1 MPKILT
7 TVNFCE
13 QLPEKGFRRAR
24 IFVCMRNRAL
34 AIVLLWFVGLSAQP
48 HPVNTY
54 PGIYAKR
61 GIELYEEGRFN
72 AAIAQ
77 FETALKND
85 PTIQLNDDVRYY
97 HAMAKL
103 YAKHENAEPFLVSYL
118 ANHPNEARA
127 NQANLALGDYF
138 YDLGQYGSALS
149 YYRDVKEAT
158 IAPAQRIAYYY
169 HMGFCYVQRGKYDKG
184 KEWLQKVVEK
194 PSEYQGF
201 GQYYYGYACL
211 QEGDYEAA
219 YASFKN
225 ITDERFEK
233 IHFYMAQVLYQ
244 LSRYDE
250 ALKEIAKINTRK
262 VKPVERDELSAKCYY
277 RLKNYNKA
285 AEIFE
290 KINPRIDKLDN
301 QQQFEIGYAYAK
313 SGKLNES
320 LPWFREVAKN
330 NDSLAQIA
338 SYELGNTLLALNNY
352 REASFAF
359 SEVWRTGFNDEI
371 AKVALYTQ
379 AKIAVQMRE
388 ANSTKLLDKY
398 VRLFPKSPEARE
410 ASKLKARLLL
420 NTDKY
425 REALQ
430 ILEGIENLD
439 DQTTEIY
446 QKVALARGMELY
458 KNRSWNEALEL
469 FEKCSEKSVNRLYAA
484 QAAYWKAETL
494 LQMDKTDDALVAF
507 KAFMDKPKSNEID
520 EFAYAYYGQGYVF
533 YKRKDYAMGA
543 TYFKE
548 FTNKVSSG
556 RYVEAIVHDAH
567 LRLGDCYLMT
577 RNLEGSV
584 RAYAY
589 VSGKK
594 GRDAD
599 YALYQSSIIYGLLER
614 SEEKITTIK
623 RLLAEYPGSPFV
635 LDAYNDIASEYM
647 LLKQYDQAEKYY
659 TTILD
664 KFPGTQLTRKA
675 YSTLG
680 RIYYNQKQV
689 DKAVESFSKLYD
701 EFRGTQDAQS
711 AAELVKTIYT
721 EEGRAKDYVKWAST
735 RGGITS
741 AAEDSVIYETAIT
754 AYDKGEYKKAIPSFE
769 TYLEEKPNG
778 NFIIPAMYYLG
789 LSYEN
794 AKQPQKAL
802 EVYKKVAVANS
813 GEYKEDATIAVLK
826 IYGNDA
832 QCEDILTYLEILE
845 EITRSKDLQRKAW
858 KSMMYCYSRAGNTE
872 GLNRIAAKAVN
883 DASVDPDLKYQSQ
896 LIMYKNNSD
905 STSNLDQRIATLQ
918 SLYKGKTNKF
928 AAEAKY
934 LEAEAYFQADSL
946 NLSKESCYQLLE
958 DFNAYDEWVAKS
970 LLLLG
975 DAFAKEG
982 DDFNAK
988 VTWNTIIENFNNKA
1002 YTEPAQ
1008 NRIAQADARANS
1020 NKVVETPEED

>member
-1 MPKILT
+1 
-7 TVNFCE
+7 
-13 QLPEKGFRRAR
+13 
-24 IFVCMRNRAL
+24 MRNHAL
-34 AIVLLWFVGLSAQP
+34 IILLLWTLGLSAQP
-48 HPVNTY
+48 HPVNSY

-85 PTIQLNDDVRYY
+85 PTINLNDDVRYY

-103 YAKHENAEPFLVSYL
+103 YAKHENAEPFLTSYL

-138 YDLGQYGSALS
+138 YELGQYGSALG
-149 YYRDVKEAT
+149 YYRDVQETT
-158 IAPAQRIAYYY
+158 IEPGKRQKFYYR
-169 HMGFCYVQRGKYDKG
+169 MGFCYVQRNKYDKG

-211 QEGDYEAA
+211 MEGDYEAA
-219 YASFKN
+219 YASFKT

-250 ALKEIAKINTRK
+250 ALTEIAKINTRK
-262 VKPVERDELSAKCYY
+262 VKPAERDELSAKCYY
-277 RLKNYNKA
+277 RMKKYDKA
-285 AEIFE
+285 AELYQ
-290 KINPRIDKLDN
+290 KLNPRIDKLDN
-301 QQQFEIGYAYAK
+301 QQQFEIGYSYSK
-313 SGKLNES
+313 SGMLNES

-359 SEVWRTGFNDEI
+359 SEVWRTGFNEEI
-371 AKVALYTQ
+371 AKIALYTQ
-379 AKIAVQMRE
+379 AKISVQMRE

-439 DQTTEIY
+439 DPTTEIY
-446 QKVALARGMELY
+446 QKVSLARGMELY
-458 KNRSWNEALEL
+458 KNRNWTEAQEL
-469 FEKCSEKSVNRLYAA
+469 FIKCAEKSVNRKYAA
-484 QAAYWKAETL
+484 QAAYWNAETL
-494 LQMDKTDDALVAF
+494 LQMEKSDEALVAF
-507 KAFMDKPKSNEID
+507 KAFMDKPKSNEIE
-520 EFAYAYYGQGYVF
+520 EFAYAYYGQGYVYF
-533 YKRKDYAMGA
+533 QRKDYALAA
-543 TYFKE
+543 TYFNE
-548 FTNKVSSG
+548 FSQKVSSS
-556 RYVEAIVHDAH
+556 RYEEAIVHDAY

-623 RLLAEYPGSPFV
+623 RLLAEYPRSPYI
-635 LDAYNDIASEYM
+635 LDGYNDIASEYM

-659 TTILD
+659 MAILE

-680 RIYYNQKQV
+680 RIYYNQKNV
-689 DKAVESFSKLYD
+689 DKAVASFTQLYD
-701 EFRGTQDAQS
+701 EFRGTEDAQS

-721 EEGRAKDYVKWAST
+721 EEGRAKDYVKWASS
-735 RGGITS
+735 RGGIS
-741 AAEDSVIYETAIT
+741 SSAEDSVLYETAIV
-754 AYDKGEYKKAIPSFE
+754 AYDKGEFKKAIPSFE

-778 NFIIPAMYYLG
+778 NFNIPAMYYLA

-794 AKQPQKAL
+794 TKQPQKAL
-802 EVYKKVAVANS
+802 ESYKKVAVANS
-813 GEYKEDATIAVLK
+813 GDYKEDATIAVLK
-826 IYGNDA
+826 IYGKGA
-832 QCEDILTYLEILE
+832 ECEDVLTYLEILE

-858 KSMMYCYSRAGNTE
+858 TSMMYCYSQSGNTE

-896 LIMYKNNSD
+896 LIMFKNNRD
-905 STSNLDQRIATLQ
+905 TSQSIDAQIATLQ
-918 SLYKGKTNKF
+918 SLYKGKNNKF

-934 LEAEAYFQADSL
+934 LEAEVYYRNDSL

-958 DFNAYDEWVAKS
+958 EYNAYDEWVAKS

-988 VTWNTIIENFNNKA
+988 VTWNTIVENFSNPEYIQQAKNK
-1002 YTEPAQ
+1002 
-1008 NRIAQADARANS
+1008 IAQADARAI
-1020 NKVVETPEED
+1020 PEKSE

>member
-1 MPKILT
+1 
-7 TVNFCE
+7 
-13 QLPEKGFRRAR
+13 
-24 IFVCMRNRAL
+24 MRNSAL
-34 AIVLLWFVGLSAQP
+34 IIVLLWTASLSAQP
-48 HPVNTY
+48 HPVNSY

-97 HAMAKL
+97 HALAKL

-138 YDLGQYGSALS
+138 YDLGQFGPALG
-149 YYRDVKEAT
+149 YYREVKEET
-158 IAPAQRIAYYY
+158 VEPAKRMAYNYR
-169 HMGFCYVQRGKYDKG
+169 MGFCYVQRGKYDKG
-184 KEWLQKVVEK
+184 KELLKKVVDK

-211 QEGDYEAA
+211 MEGDYEAA

-262 VKPVERDELSAKCYY
+262 VKPIERDELSAKCYY

-285 AEIFE
+285 AELFE
-290 KINPRIDKLDN
+290 KINLPIEKLDN
-301 QQQFEIGYAYAK
+301 QQQFEIGYAYSK

-338 SYELGNTLLALNNY
+338 SYELGNTLMALNNY
-352 REASFAF
+352 REASYAF

-371 AKVALYTQ
+371 AKISLYTQ
-379 AKIAVQMRE
+379 AKIAVQLRE

-398 VRLFPKSPEARE
+398 VRLFPKSPEAKE

-458 KNRSWNEALEL
+458 KNRTWTEALEL
-469 FEKCSEKSVNRLYAA
+469 FEKCAEKNVNRRYAA

-494 LQMDKTDDALVAF
+494 LQMEKTDEALAAY
-507 KAFMDKPKSNEID
+507 KSFMDKPKSNEVD
-520 EFAYAYYGQGYVF
+520 EFAYAYYGQGYV
-533 YKRKDYAMGA
+533 YYQRKDYTTAA

-548 FTNKVSSG
+548 FSQKVGSS
-556 RYVEAIVHDAH
+556 RYEESIVHDAY

-577 RNLEGSV
+577 RNLDASV

-599 YALYQSSIIYGLLER
+599 YALYQSSVIYGLLER
-614 SEEKITTIK
+614 SEEKITTLK
-623 RLLAEYPGSPFV
+623 RLITEYPRSTYL
-635 LDAYNDIASEYM
+635 LDGYNDIASEYM
-647 LLKQYDQAEKYY
+647 LLKQFDQAESYY
-659 TTILD
+659 TTILN

-680 RIYYNQKQV
+680 RIYYNQKLV
-689 DKAVESFSKLYD
+689 DKAVASFTQLYD

-721 EEGRAKDYVKWAST
+721 EEGRGKDYIKWASS
-735 RGGITS
+735 RGGIS
-741 AAEDSVIYETAIT
+741 ALAEDSVLYETAIT
-754 AYDKGEYKKAIPSFE
+754 AYDKGDFKKAVPSFE
-769 TYLEEKPNG
+769 SYLEEKPSG
-778 NFIIPAMYYLG
+778 NFTIPVLYYLG

-794 AKQPQKAL
+794 LKQPQKAL
-802 EVYKKVAVANS
+802 DAYKKVAVANS
-813 GEYKEDATIAVLK
+813 GDYKEDATIAVLK
-826 IYGNDA
+826 IYGNGA
-832 QCEDILTYLEILE
+832 ECADIVPYLEILE

-858 KSMMYCYSRAGNTE
+858 KSMMYCYSQSGNQA

-883 DASVDPDLKYQSQ
+883 DASVDPDLKYESQ
-896 LIMYKNNSD
+896 LIMLKNAG
-905 STSNLDQRIATLQ
+905 STGQDLNQRVAALQ
-918 SLYKGKTNKF
+918 ELYKGKNNKF

-934 LEAEAYFQADSL
+934 LEAEAYFTADSL
-946 NLSKESCYQLLE
+946 TLTKESCYQLLE
-958 DFNAYDEWVAKS
+958 DFNAYDEWVAKG

-988 VTWNTIIENFNNKA
+988 VTWNTILENFSNEPFISLAKNK
-1002 YTEPAQ
+1002 
-1008 NRIAQADARANS
+1008 IAQADARAIEL
-1020 NKVVETPEED
+1020 KK